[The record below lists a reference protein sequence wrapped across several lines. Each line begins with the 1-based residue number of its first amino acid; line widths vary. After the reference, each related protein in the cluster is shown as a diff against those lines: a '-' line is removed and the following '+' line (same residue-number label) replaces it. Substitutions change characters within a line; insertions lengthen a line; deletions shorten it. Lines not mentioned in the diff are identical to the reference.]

1 MPGIDVGGAAKRSRD
16 HQLPLVPFIDFLLC
30 LISFLLITAVWNQM
44 ARINVHALVPGPP
57 SSTSPRPWD
66 EETVL
71 HVEMRDENTFKLLWK
86 RGHTVL
92 DSTDVPRRRQTLS
105 DSVVYPELAAK
116 IADEWRKSEARHF
129 AANDSKVDQAV
140 LHTDDAAPFEEVIAV
155 IDAIRNPQREW
166 RYGEQTHERPAFEVT
181 FAVN

>member
-57 SSTSPRPWD
+57 NSSSPRSWD
-66 EETVL
+66 EEKVL
-71 HVEMRDENTFKLLWK
+71 HVEMRDQDTFTLVWK
-86 RGHTVL
+86 RGDTVL
-92 DSTDVPRRRQTLS
+92 DSTDVPRRKEML
-105 DSVVYPELAAK
+105 DESVVYPELAAK
-116 IADEWRKSEARHF
+116 IADEWHKNETRHF
-129 AANDSKVDQAV
+129 AAGDAKVDQAV
-140 LHTDDAAPFEEVIAV
+140 VHTDDTAPFQDVIAV
-155 IDAIRNPQREW
+155 IDAIRKPQREW
-166 RYGEQTHERPAFEVT
+166 RHGEQTHGRPAFEVT